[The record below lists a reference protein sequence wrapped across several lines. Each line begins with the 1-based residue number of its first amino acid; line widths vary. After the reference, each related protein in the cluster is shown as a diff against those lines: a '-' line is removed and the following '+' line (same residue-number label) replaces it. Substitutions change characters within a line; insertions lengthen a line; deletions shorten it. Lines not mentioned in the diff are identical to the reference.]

1 MIDPND
7 EHPETLKM
15 LQAQNAPTEDALKKK
30 IARLTAQLK
39 AEREPPISDL
49 VKALRELASVIAAGD
64 IDTHYEDLSDVVD
77 TVNAASSRL
86 RELEAGV
93 MVSRERV
100 VELLENSRYP
110 LVGIYMSQGA
120 PPLICAFLGNPCGVM
135 DWLEKDFNDN
145 SDCYAPSR
153 GDGTYFYEA
162 NYLTAERGEYG
173 VVEIPDGW
181 ELDFISFTPA
191 KHRSEHEQ

>member
-1 MIDPND
+1 M
-7 EHPETLKM
+7 
-15 LQAQNAPTEDALKKK
+15 
-30 IARLTAQLK
+30 
-39 AEREPPISDL
+39 SDL
-49 VKALRELASVIAAGD
+49 IERLDRRINVMLLAHGGYDGELLTLLQNTLA
-64 IDTHYEDLSDVVD
+64 
-77 TVNAASSRL
+77 RL

-191 KHRSEHEQ
+191 KHRSEQ